1 MINIFDD
8 FQVDDLTFS
17 LLRQPKV
24 EKGIY
29 PYKIKSITKEDK
41 VPTAFGV
48 KDKVVITY
56 SIDYKGSVVDVVDK
70 LNVSK
75 GSESRL
81 MKFITQLCKA
91 YSVNKINLM
100 ELIGT
105 EGNVEIENVSDEAGN
120 VFERVVNVMPVVKT
134 E

>member
-8 FQVDDLTFS
+8 FQLDDVTFS
-17 LLRQPKV
+17 LLRQPKIQ
-24 EKGIY
+24 KWIY
-29 PYKIKSITKEDK
+29 PYKIKSITKED
-41 VPTAFGV
+41 

-56 SIDYKGSVVDVVDK
+56 SIDYKGSVVDVIDK
-70 LNVSK
+70 LNISK

-105 EGNVEIENVSDEAGN
+105 EGNVEIDHVSDEAGN
-120 VFERVVNVMPVVKT
+120 VFERVVNVMPLVKT